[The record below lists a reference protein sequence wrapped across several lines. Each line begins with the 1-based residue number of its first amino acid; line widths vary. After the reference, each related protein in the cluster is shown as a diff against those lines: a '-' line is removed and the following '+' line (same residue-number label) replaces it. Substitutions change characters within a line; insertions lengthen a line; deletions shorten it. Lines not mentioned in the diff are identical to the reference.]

1 MEKFDPNLSQIV
13 NFIFKK
19 PEVVVRIL
27 QNSGYPI
34 DMETATLQQVD
45 RLTFEALQKKDKK
58 FAYNL
63 ADAIANGDAYSNLA
77 TLAVSAS
84 VSLVSAVIGSMTAS
98 KEAQKQRE
106 LMWNM
111 KMAELAQQEKLFYE
125 QIRTQAETE
134 RIKILSNSIEKYR
147 EALQKEGTIRLRD
160 TWIYLAGLWCAGG
173 IIYALSLMLSKSK
186 ADA

>member
-1 MEKFDPNLSQIV
+1 MEKFDPNISQIV

-27 QNSGYPI
+27 QNSGYSI
-34 DMETATLQQVD
+34 DMETATLQQID
-45 RLTFEALQKKDKK
+45 KLTFEALQKKDEK

-63 ADAIANGDAYSNLA
+63 ADAIINGDAYSNLA
-77 TLAVSAS
+77 VAIGAVASLAG
-84 VSLVSAVIGSMTAS
+84 AVIGSNTAQR
-98 KEAQKQRE
+98 EGQKQRA

-111 KMAELAQQEKLFYE
+111 KMAELAQNEKLTLL
-125 QIRTQAETE
+125 QIQTTAETE

-160 TWIYLAGLWCAGG
+160 TWIYLAGLGCAVG
-173 IIYALSLMLSKSK
+173 IIYALSLMLSKPNTN
-186 ADA
+186 A